1 MPTTN
6 PPRPTVTARR
16 ARQPAVA
23 ADVAAATGS
32 ATKKAKARFRLRI
45 TVGELIAIGPG
56 KIALLEAIE
65 QTGSITAA
73 AKSMEM
79 SYRRA
84 WMLLDAL
91 NGALKRPAVD
101 SAKGGQHGGGSALT
115 DVGRQLLASYRR
127 IEATAARAAASDIAR
142 LLELLAD

>member
-1 MPTTN
+1 MPTTTTTL
-6 PPRPTVTARR
+6 PRSPDASVE
-16 ARQPAVA
+16 
-23 ADVAAATGS
+23 
-32 ATKKAKARFRLRI
+32 KKTAKARFRFRI

-73 AKSMEM
+73 AKSMDM

-91 NGALKRPAVD
+91 NGALKQPAVD

-115 DVGRQLLASYRR
+115 DVGRELLASYRR
-127 IEATAARAAASDIAR
+127 IEATAARATAADIAR
-142 LLELLAD
+142 LMELLAD